1 MIVKLHICSSAML
14 QTALVSITHLFLT
27 KKMVTYYSKVMQHQ
41 FLFKIYQ
48 LMFQP
53 PPKKKCS
60 NLCTHEHSG
69 RTKCWVYLLIYIRY
83 VHRRLG
89 TTGHRRFAE
98 CPPWANITENWWP
111 NRKNWE
117 PEPNR
122 TETENFGSSSVP
134 SSQESKNSVR
144 PGLC

>member
-53 PPKKKCS
+53 PPTPQKKMFQPMY
-60 NLCTHEHSG
+60 T
-69 RTKCWVYLLIYIRY
+69 
-83 VHRRLG
+83 
-89 TTGHRRFAE
+89 
-98 CPPWANITENWWP
+98 
-111 NRKNWE
+111 
-117 PEPNR
+117 
-122 TETENFGSSSVP
+122 
-134 SSQESKNSVR
+134 
-144 PGLC
+144 

>member
-53 PPKKKCS
+53 PPTQKK
-60 NLCTHEHSG
+60 NVPT
-69 RTKCWVYLLIYIRY
+69 Y
-83 VHRRLG
+83 VHMSIVAG
-89 TTGHRRFAE
+89 
-98 CPPWANITENWWP
+98 P
-111 NRKNWE
+111 NVE
-117 PEPNR
+117 YI
-122 TETENFGSSSVP
+122 
-134 SSQESKNSVR
+134 
-144 PGLC
+144 C